1 MRYIIYA
8 RKSTESEERQVLSIE
23 SQISELREFAAKE
36 KLEIV
41 ASLCEAQTAKEPGRM
56 KFAEMLSF
64 LEENRAD
71 GILSWHPDRLARN
84 SIDGGQIVYLL
95 DTGKIKDLKFPTFW
109 FENTPQGK
117 FMLNIAFGQSKY
129 YVDNLS
135 ENIRR
140 GHRAKLR
147 KGIWPSFAP
156 LGYVNNHKTRD
167 IDVDTE
173 KAPLVRK
180 GFELYSTGKY
190 TLKQIAKISKDLGLR
205 SYKGNVLSVSCVQ
218 RILRNIFYY
227 GIFEFKG
234 ETYQGSHEPLISKKL
249 FDTCQEVMKSRGH
262 IKTRKADKIFP
273 FRGLLTCGE
282 CGCTITAETQKGHNY
297 YRCTKKKSPC
307 SQRYVREEI
316 LTEQVK
322 SFLQKV
328 SLSGQ
333 DTEKVLCELDKD
345 EQKAKTNNQA
355 TLQNLKN
362 EAAAISA
369 KLDKLLSAYL
379 DEIVSAEEYAA
390 QKEKLLSR
398 RVELNEEI
406 NEIENGSV
414 SWLEPARA
422 FVKSLNQAE
431 KLLSSGDKSEMTT
444 FLKQIGSNHILFDK
458 SFSFSSKNEYKL
470 AAERSE
476 AAPSD
481 LKNSNWRRG
490 WDSNP
495 RGPCGPNSFQDCRIR
510 PLCHLSASESDS
522 RLRVQTKFVHFAFH
536 PPLPFNSAL
545 NSLREPKRRIG
556 ENGIG
561 KVSF

>member
-1 MRYIIYA
+1 M
-8 RKSTESEERQVLSIE
+8 SIE

-64 LEENRAD
+64 LESGKAD

-156 LGYVNNHKTRD
+156 LGYENNHKTRD
-167 IDVDTE
+167 IDVDVE

-180 GFELYSTGKY
+180 GFELYATGKY
-190 TLKQIAKISKDLGLR
+190 TLKQIAKALKDLGLR
-205 SYKGNVLSVSCVQ
+205 SYKGNVLAVSCVQ
-218 RILRNIFYY
+218 RILKSSFYY

-234 ETYQGSHEPLISKKL
+234 ETYQGSHKPLISKKL
-249 FDTCQEVMKSRGH
+249 FDTCQEVMKDRGH
-262 IKTRKADKIFP
+262 IKTRKAENSFP

-282 CGCTITAETQKGHNY
+282 CKCMITAETQKGHNY
-297 YRCTKKKSPC
+297 YRCTKKREMC
-307 SQRYVREEI
+307 SQKYVREEL

-328 SLSGQ
+328 SLPSQ
-333 DTEKVLCELDKD
+333 DTEKVLRELDKD
-345 EQKAKTNNQA
+345 EQKAREDSKILVGNMKSDLA
-355 TLQNLKN
+355 
-362 EAAAISA
+362 EAETR
-369 KLDKLLSAYL
+369 LDKLLSVYL
-379 DEIVSAEEYAA
+379 DEVITPEEYTS
-390 QKEKLLSR
+390 QKQKMLDH
-398 RVELNEEI
+398 RVELKEKI
-406 NEIENGSV
+406 REIEDKGV

-422 FVKSLNQAE
+422 WVKSLNQAE
-431 KLLSSGDKSEMTT
+431 NLLKSGDKLEMTT
-444 FLKQIGSNHILFDK
+444 FLKQIGSNHILIDK
-458 SFSFSSKNEYKL
+458 SFSFSPKKPFQIL
-470 AAERSE
+470 AESRQRRDE
-476 AAPSD
+476 ATSANLHFP
-481 LKNSNWRRG
+481 NWRRG

-495 RGPCGPNSFQDCRIR
+495 RDGY
-510 PLCHLSASESDS
+510 
-522 RLRVQTKFVHFAFH
+522 
-536 PPLPFNSAL
+536 
-545 NSLREPKRRIG
+545 
-556 ENGIG
+556 
-561 KVSF
+561 

>member
-1 MRYIIYA
+1 MRYVIYA
-8 RKSTESEERQVLSIE
+8 RKSSESEERQILSIE
-23 SQISELREFAAKE
+23 AQLAELQEYSAKA

-41 ASLCEAQTAKEPGRM
+41 ASFQEAQTAKEPGRT

-64 LEENRAD
+64 LNENRAD

-95 DTGKIKDLKFPTFW
+95 DTGKIQDLKFPTHW

-147 KGIWPSFAP
+147 RGVYPGSAP
-156 LGYVNNHKTRD
+156 LGYLNNHCTRD
-167 IDVDTE
+167 IDTDHERVQ
-173 KAPLVRK
+173 LIHK
-180 GFELYSTGKY
+180 GFELYATGKY
-190 TLKQIAKISKDLGLR
+190 TLKQIARAFKDIGLR
-205 SYKGNVLSVSCVQ
+205 SHKGNILAVSCVQ
-218 RILRNIFYY
+218 RMLSKSFYY
-227 GIFEFKG
+227 GLFEFKG
-234 ETYQGSHEPLISKKL
+234 ETYQGTHEPIITKKL
-249 FDTCQEVMKSRGH
+249 FDTCQDVMKSRGH
-262 IKTRKADKIFP
+262 IKTRKAEKTFP

-282 CGCTITAETQKGHNY
+282 CKCAITAETQKGHNY
-297 YRCTKKKSPC
+297 YRCTKKREMC
-307 SQRYVREEI
+307 SQKYIREEI

-328 SLSGQ
+328 SLPSQ
-333 DTEKVLCELDKD
+333 DTEKVLRELDKD
-345 EQKAKTNNQA
+345 EQKAKTDSHA
-355 TLQNLKN
+355 VLQNIKG
-362 EAAAISA
+362 EIADIGT

-390 QKEKLLSR
+390 QKQKLLSR
-398 RVELNEEI
+398 KVGCKEEI

-422 FVKSLNQAE
+422 FVKSLNNATE
-431 KLLSSGDKSEMTT
+431 LVRSGDKSGITT

-458 SFSFSSKNEYKL
+458 SVSFSPKIQYKL

-476 AAPSD
+476 AD
-481 LKNSNWRRG
+481 N
-490 WDSNP
+490 
-495 RGPCGPNSFQDCRIR
+495 
-510 PLCHLSASESDS
+510 S
-522 RLRVQTKFVHFAFH
+522 RLQN
-536 PPLPFNSAL
+536 PFWRCVL
-545 NSLREPKRRIG
+545 NEVRNYFERNP
-556 ENGIG
+556 ND
-561 KVSF
+561 